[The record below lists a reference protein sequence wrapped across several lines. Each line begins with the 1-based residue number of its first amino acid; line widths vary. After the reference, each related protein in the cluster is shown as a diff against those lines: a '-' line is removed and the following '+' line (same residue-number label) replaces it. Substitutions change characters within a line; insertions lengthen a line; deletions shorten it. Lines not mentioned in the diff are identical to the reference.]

1 MKISVIGT
9 GKTGGEVV
17 KLLGDQ
23 LLYAFDEDTPPSLE
37 KLKESDVAIIFVPGE
52 NAGEIIDTVLD
63 SGVPAVWGT
72 TGYKWPGDL
81 GERIKVTGTRWILAS
96 NFSLGMS
103 LVRRC
108 LNVIGQGSKVLRDP
122 EFHIHEVH
130 HIHKKDAPSGTALS
144 WRKWLGRE
152 DSTISSA
159 REGDVK
165 GIHSLHVK
173 TEFESIYLKHE
184 AHERAVFA
192 EGAIWAARYLFNHQ
206 DQMPGLYSFESIV
219 DQAFQENA

>member
-17 KLLGDQ
+17 KLLGSQ
-23 LLYAFDEDTPPSLE
+23 LLYAFDEDRPPVRE
-37 KLKESDVAIIFVPGE
+37 KLKESDAVIIFVPGE
-52 NAGEIIDTVLD
+52 SAGEIIDMVLN

-72 TGYKWPGDL
+72 TGYNWPEDL
-81 GERIKVTGTRWILAS
+81 GERIKVAGTRWILAS

-108 LNVIGQGSKVLRDP
+108 LNVIGQGSRVLQDP

-130 HIHKKDAPSGTALS
+130 HIHKKDAPSGTAIS
-144 WRKWLGRE
+144 WKKWLGRE
-152 DSTISSA
+152 EAAISSA

-173 TEFESIYLKHE
+173 TEFESIHLKHE

-192 EGAIWAARYLFNHQ
+192 EGAIWAARYLQTHQ
-206 DQMPGLYSFESIV
+206 DLMPGLYSFESIV
-219 DQAFQENA
+219 DQAFQENV